1 MQINSTIFQLK
12 KIIGDIKNYNKEW
25 HYTHDFQKLIG
36 IMNKCTNDL
45 SLPSFKFETFHYSS
59 SGKTI
64 NPTGYE
70 SLLNHIKVLE
80 EMIPMVSVSPQQS
93 NVVKEEKKVAHEE
106 NTKVF
111 IVHGRDKTAL
121 LETEGIVRRA
131 GLEPIVLSR
140 MTNSGLTLIEKF
152 EKHSNVKYAIVLLTP
167 DDIGALNENAPLE
180 SLNFKFRARQNVIFE
195 LGFFYGKL
203 GRASVSCIYKS
214 TVELPTDING
224 VAYLPYTQ
232 SVDELEFSLLKE
244 LKEADIEVK
253 VF

>member
-1 MQINSTIFQLK
+1 
-12 KIIGDIKNYNKEW
+12 
-25 HYTHDFQKLIG
+25 
-36 IMNKCTNDL
+36 MNKCTNEVN
-45 SLPSFKFETFHYSS
+45 LPTFEFETFHYSS

-64 NPTGYE
+64 HPTGYK
-70 SLLNHIKVLE
+70 SLLNHIELIE
-80 EMIPMVSVSPQQS
+80 EMIPILPQPQNHQNVMKEKSVE
-93 NVVKEEKKVAHEE
+93 NEE
-106 NTKVF
+106 NTKIF
-111 IVHGRDKTAL
+111 IVHGRDNTAL
-121 LETEGIVRRA
+121 LETEGIIRRA

-140 MTNSGLTLIEKF
+140 MANSGLTLIEKF

-167 DDIGALNENAPLE
+167 DDIGALSENAPLE
-180 SLNFKFRARQNVIFE
+180 SLNLRFRARQNVIFE

-203 GRASVSCIYKS
+203 GRANVSCIYKS

-232 SVDELEFSLLKE
+232 SVEELEFAILKE